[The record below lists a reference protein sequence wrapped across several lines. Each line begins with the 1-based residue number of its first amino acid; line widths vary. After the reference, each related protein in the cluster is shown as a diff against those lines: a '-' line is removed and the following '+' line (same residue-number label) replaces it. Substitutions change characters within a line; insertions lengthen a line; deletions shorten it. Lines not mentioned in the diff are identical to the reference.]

1 MPAAVSFSIVNSYLH
16 DAAEVRE
23 AMKITEF
30 LDKKGIKIGLAAT
43 EKEDALEELVDILAA
58 VKEIGDKK
66 SIVRA
71 LVERE
76 SLGSTGIGQGIAIP
90 HGKSDRVDG
99 IVAILGISR
108 KGVNFEALD
117 GEPVYIFFL
126 LVAPKETAGPHL
138 KALAQISRLLRDA
151 YFCEL
156 LKRCTTPDE
165 VFELIRREEDK
176 KY

>member
-1 MPAAVSFSIVNSYLH
+1 
-16 DAAEVRE
+16 
-23 AMKITEF
+23 MKISEF
-30 LDKKGIKIGLAAT
+30 LDKKGIKIGIQSS
-43 EKEDALEELVDILAA
+43 EKEDVLKELVDVLAD
-58 VKEIGDKK
+58 VKDIGDKK
-66 SIVRA
+66 SIVKA

-90 HGKSDRVDG
+90 HGKTDRVKEL
-99 IVAILGISR
+99 VAVLGISQ

-138 KALAQISRLLRDA
+138 KALAQISRLLRDS

-156 LKRCTTPDE
+156 LKRCKTAEE
-165 VFELIRREEDK
+165 VYELMKREEEK
-176 KY
+176 KH